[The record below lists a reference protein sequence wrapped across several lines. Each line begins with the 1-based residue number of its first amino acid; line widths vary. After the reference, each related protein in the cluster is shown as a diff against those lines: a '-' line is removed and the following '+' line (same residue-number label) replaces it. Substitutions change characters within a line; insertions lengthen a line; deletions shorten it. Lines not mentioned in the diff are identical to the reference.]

1 MVVLLLFIE
10 LLNSVISRF
19 YFIENLFFL
28 RLIWI
33 VLLLIYLQFK
43 TIKINAILSIAWF
56 FLIGFVI
63 ILFGEADFS
72 KYKIL
77 INTVFII
84 LFFNS
89 SFNKKRGI
97 KLLRYYFYYF
107 VFNGFL
113 SVLGLMFEIPFFK
126 SEFNSERFGYTGL
139 LPVANNELFYLL
151 VLFAFINSTKVASF
165 FNNSLLI
172 LSGLKSTFVAF
183 FLLRVKYLF
192 ILVPLFF
199 LVILFSPIID
209 LLNSIVLEYFLYF
222 YKERGLL
229 YVLTSG
235 RFERLELFEL
245 SLFPSKTFKNFEMDL
260 ITIIYNFGIL
270 FSLSFL
276 IVYVRFFKIFLK
288 RNEKL
293 LFYLFLA
300 AALLMGHLIDSIL
313 SMILILTYVTVTKNK
328 NFNYD

>member
-1 MVVLLLFIE
+1 MLV
-10 LLNSVISRF
+10 
-19 YFIENLFFL
+19 
-28 RLIWI
+28 
-33 VLLLIYLQFK
+33 
-43 TIKINAILSIAWF
+43 F
-56 FLIGFVI
+56 FLIGFI
-63 ILFGEADFS
+63 ILLFGEPDFS

-113 SVLGLMFEIPFFK
+113 SILGLIFEIPFFK
-126 SEFNSERFGYTGL
+126 SEFYSERFGYTAL
-139 LPVANNELFYLL
+139 LPIANNELFYLI
-151 VLFAFINSTKVASF
+151 VLFAFINSSKVTSF
-165 FNNSLLI
+165 FSNSLLI
-172 LSGLKSTFVAF
+172 LSGLKSTFIAF
-183 FLLRVKYLF
+183 FILRVKYFL

-199 LVILFSPIID
+199 LVISFSPMFDI
-209 LLNSIVLEYFLYF
+209 LNSTIFEYFLYF
-222 YKERGLL
+222 YNERGLL

-245 SLFPSKTFKNFEMDL
+245 SLFPSENFKNFEMDL

-270 FSLSFL
+270 FSLPFL
-276 IVYVRFFKIFLK
+276 IVYYKFFKIFLK

-300 AALLMGHLIDSIL
+300 ATLLMGHLIDSIL